1 MRGAAFTAVLLLA
14 ACSSQQTFVEPEG
27 GWQRMMEQP
36 RYTPF
41 GESRF
46 FADGRVM
53 QAPPAGTV
61 SRDAPT
67 AGPDVTRGYTDQGY
81 VDRIP
86 VPVDTA
92 LLARGRDRFEVFCAP
107 CHGMRG
113 DAQSVVGNNMPLVP
127 PRNLLL
133 PQIRAYPPGRIF
145 RVTTE
150 GFGLMAPYDVQ
161 LTVRDRWA
169 VVAYVRALQLSQ
181 GVALGDLPPDLQ
193 AKAREA
199 LR

>member
-1 MRGAAFTAVLLLA
+1 MRAAVVLAALLLG
-14 ACSSQQTFVEPEG
+14 ACSSEQAFVEPEG
-27 GWQRMMEQP
+27 GWQRMMKQP

-41 GESRF
+41 DRSRY

-61 SRDAPT
+61 SRSFPT
-67 AGPDVTRGYTDQGY
+67 AGPEVTRGYTDAGY
-81 VDRIP
+81 VDHIP
-86 VPVDTA
+86 VKVDA
-92 LLARGRDRFEVFCAP
+92 SLLGRGRERFEIFCAP
-107 CHGMRG
+107 CHGIRG

-127 PRNLLL
+127 PRDLLL
-133 PQIRAYPPGRIF
+133 PELRAYPPGRVF
-145 RVTTE
+145 RVVTE

-161 LTVRDRWA
+161 LGVGDRWA

-181 GVALGDLPPDLQ
+181 DVALGDLPPDLQ
-193 AKAREA
+193 QKAREA